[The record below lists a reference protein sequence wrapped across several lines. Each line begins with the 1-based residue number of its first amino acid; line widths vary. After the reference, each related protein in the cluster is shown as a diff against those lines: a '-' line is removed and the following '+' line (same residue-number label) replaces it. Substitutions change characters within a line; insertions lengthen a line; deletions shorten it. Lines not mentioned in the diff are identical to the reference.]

1 MWLLGELLTCCPWKC
16 CILCFTYHWPPWA
29 PPPEPTGF
37 PQPFLSLGCKRYT
50 PSLQRPC
57 PYPKKQWDY
66 REKTWAKLLV
76 CDCCSCCWHHRA
88 GGWRR
93 SAPSCPLPSHG
104 PDGWWKH
111 VFCHLQTIFCLQDS
125 SWRNSHPPY
134 PEARKRG
141 HGEELSRKRVFIS
154 VVRATLVIQQ
164 IL

>member
-66 REKTWAKLLV
+66 REKNWAKLLV

-111 VFCHLQTIFCLQDS
+111 VFCHLQTIFCLGRSAACKTPVGGTVIPLILKPESGAMERS
-125 SWRNSHPPY
+125 SAEKESSLAWSGQH
-134 PEARKRG
+134 
-141 HGEELSRKRVFIS
+141 
-154 VVRATLVIQQ
+154 
-164 IL
+164 

>member
-1 MWLLGELLTCCPWKC
+1 MCVLGELLACCPWKC

-29 PPPEPTGF
+29 PPPEPT
-37 PQPFLSLGCKRYT
+37 GCKRYT

-104 PDGWWKH
+104 PDGWQKH
-111 VFCHLQTIFCLQDS
+111 VFCHLQTIFCLGRSAACKTPVGGIIIHLILKPESRAMERS
-125 SWRNSHPPY
+125 SAEKESS
-134 PEARKRG
+134 
-141 HGEELSRKRVFIS
+141 L
-154 VVRATLVIQQ
+154 VRSGQH
-164 IL
+164 